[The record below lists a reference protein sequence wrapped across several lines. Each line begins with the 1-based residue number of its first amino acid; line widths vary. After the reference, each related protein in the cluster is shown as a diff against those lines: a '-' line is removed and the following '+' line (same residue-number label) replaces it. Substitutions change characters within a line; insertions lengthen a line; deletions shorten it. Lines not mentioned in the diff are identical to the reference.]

1 MCKHCG
7 MMGYFDANR
16 GMAVC
21 PSTKS
26 PEHMARLKLPYA
38 CKLLF
43 QVLLPMPGA
52 PGDCSPQHL
61 FGTRPMHPV
70 HAHVLARWE
79 HRREYL
85 LIDCHSAVHRS
96 CSR

>member
-1 MCKHCG
+1 MLVLTWVACDQAHVCKHCG
-7 MMGYFDANR
+7 MMGYFDANC

-43 QVLLPMPGA
+43 QV
-52 PGDCSPQHL
+52 
-61 FGTRPMHPV
+61 
-70 HAHVLARWE
+70 
-79 HRREYL
+79 
-85 LIDCHSAVHRS
+85 
-96 CSR
+96 CSRPCRSN

>member
-1 MCKHCG
+1 

-43 QVLLPMPGA
+43 QVPLPMHHSHNATDHVQSKSSRLDQLP
-52 PGDCSPQHL
+52 CSSRDHICLL
-61 FGTRPMHPV
+61 FAM
-70 HAHVLARWE
+70 AAM
-79 HRREYL
+79 
-85 LIDCHSAVHRS
+85 
-96 CSR
+96 

>member
-1 MCKHCG
+1 MPQAHVCKHCG
-7 MMGYFDANR
+7 MMGYFDANS

-43 QVLLPMPGA
+43 QVRTARLSCNSFTNAVRSEVDDSLNLVMFKLLLDEM
-52 PGDCSPQHL
+52 
-61 FGTRPMHPV
+61 
-70 HAHVLARWE
+70 
-79 HRREYL
+79 
-85 LIDCHSAVHRS
+85 
-96 CSR
+96 